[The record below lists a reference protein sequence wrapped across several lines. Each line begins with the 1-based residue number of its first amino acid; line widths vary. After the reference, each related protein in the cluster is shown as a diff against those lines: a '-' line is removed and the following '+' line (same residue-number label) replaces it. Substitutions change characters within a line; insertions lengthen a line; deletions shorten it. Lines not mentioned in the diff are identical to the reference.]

1 MVRPIQRR
9 KLPWGFL
16 TVLLVLMLILAY
28 LLSGLMKL
36 DGVTLLNWQN
46 RFAEVLLHPFQNWWN
61 EKSIAFLGIAF
72 FAWFGMVTYLMDNYR
87 NRQAGV
93 EHGAEEWADLKQIR
107 RILTDKDETK
117 NTLLSENVAV
127 ANDKLSNLN
136 MLVVGGAGSY
146 KTTSVV
152 MRNLQLAAMTNVFL
166 DIKGELLR
174 KNGNY
179 LKEHGIAV
187 KSLNFINMEQSD
199 RWNPFN
205 YIHSEKDLVK
215 IVTNLQESVK
225 PPDAMK
231 GEPFWDEAS
240 GLYLM
245 SLFAYEWFRQ
255 EEEKKE
261 HPKHYQVA
269 TLPRVVELANM
280 EMQPGSREDS
290 TKLQEKMEELE
301 RKHGRAYPPVRD
313 YFKLKGAAEAKETI
327 SSVILMVNAMLR
339 LCETPELKRILEED
353 DIDIKSLGTGA
364 DHIPG
369 KKTALFLVMPDND
382 PSFNF
387 LISMFYTTMYDVL
400 LYTADHECGGKLP
413 IHVRLWA
420 DEFYAGPKPT
430 RTEVLMGT
438 IRGRNMSIVPI
449 LQSIAQAQALFPQN
463 KWEIF
468 VENCAVMVYL
478 GSGPGAKS
486 THEYISKLL
495 GDMTIDTRDDGRSF
509 GSHGN
514 SNIQNRKSG
523 RTLMTPA
530 EVRRMSRKD
539 CLIFIEGQY
548 PIFDRKAIPFR
559 TKRWME
565 AEKLAGKNGYRH
577 PVEVVFDEET
587 RSYITVQQKEKIEF
601 LTKEEKE
608 IYRQL
613 AKTDENLHYWEV
625 DADAFLYM
633 NFRRPQPTEE
643 EIEQIFQQAKKEKD
657 ALRQLQNTEEELPE
671 DIQAMLQQEK
681 PDLSGSI
688 IECIERYQKEL
699 SAEQK
704 EILINS
710 LVLGLTEKQVKNMF
724 FQPKE
729 RMEKL
734 QKAYL
739 FQNLPFRNSEQL
751 KYFFGWGSQKKGI
764 GYSQNAVIGT

>member
-107 RILTDKDETK
+107 RTLTDKDETK

-179 LKEHGIAV
+179 LKAHGIAV

-280 EMQPGSREDS
+280 EMQPGSRDDS

-353 DIDIKSLGTGA
+353 DIDIRSLGIGA

-613 AKTDENLHYWEV
+613 AKIDENLHYWEV

-643 EIEQIFQQAKKEKD
+643 EIEQIFQKAKREKD

-671 DIQAMLQQEK
+671 DIRAMLQQEK
-681 PDLSGSI
+681 PDLSGSV

-739 FQNLPFRNSEQL
+739 FQNLPFRNSEHN
-751 KYFFGWGSQKKGI
+751 KEE
-764 GYSQNAVIGT
+764 V

>member
-107 RILTDKDETK
+107 RTLTDKDETK
-117 NTLLSENVAV
+117 NTLLSENVSV

-179 LKEHGIAV
+179 LKAHGIAV

-301 RKHGRAYPPVRD
+301 GKHGRAYPPVRD

-382 PSFNF
+382 Q
-387 LISMFYTTMYDVL
+387 IGR
-400 LYTADHECGGKLP
+400 A
-413 IHVRLWA
+413 HV
-420 DEFYAGPKPT
+420 
-430 RTEVLMGT
+430 
-438 IRGRNMSIVPI
+438 
-449 LQSIAQAQALFPQN
+449 
-463 KWEIF
+463 
-468 VENCAVMVYL
+468 
-478 GSGPGAKS
+478 
-486 THEYISKLL
+486 
-495 GDMTIDTRDDGRSF
+495 
-509 GSHGN
+509 
-514 SNIQNRKSG
+514 
-523 RTLMTPA
+523 
-530 EVRRMSRKD
+530 
-539 CLIFIEGQY
+539 
-548 PIFDRKAIPFR
+548 
-559 TKRWME
+559 
-565 AEKLAGKNGYRH
+565 
-577 PVEVVFDEET
+577 
-587 RSYITVQQKEKIEF
+587 
-601 LTKEEKE
+601 
-608 IYRQL
+608 
-613 AKTDENLHYWEV
+613 
-625 DADAFLYM
+625 
-633 NFRRPQPTEE
+633 
-643 EIEQIFQQAKKEKD
+643 
-657 ALRQLQNTEEELPE
+657 
-671 DIQAMLQQEK
+671 
-681 PDLSGSI
+681 
-688 IECIERYQKEL
+688 
-699 SAEQK
+699 
-704 EILINS
+704 
-710 LVLGLTEKQVKNMF
+710 
-724 FQPKE
+724 
-729 RMEKL
+729 
-734 QKAYL
+734 
-739 FQNLPFRNSEQL
+739 
-751 KYFFGWGSQKKGI
+751 
-764 GYSQNAVIGT
+764 

>member
-9 KLPWGFL
+9 KLPWGLL

-93 EHGAEEWADLKQIR
+93 EHGSEEWADLKQIR
-107 RILTDKDETK
+107 RTLTDKDETK

-179 LKEHGIAV
+179 LKAHGIAV

-353 DIDIKSLGTGA
+353 DIDIRSLGIGA

-643 EIEQIFQQAKKEKD
+643 EIEQIFQKAKREKD

-671 DIQAMLQQEK
+671 DIRAMLQQEK
-681 PDLSGSI
+681 PDLSGSV

-739 FQNLPFRNSEQL
+739 FQNLPFRSSEH
-751 KYFFGWGSQKKGI
+751 SKGI
-764 GYSQNAVIGT
+764 

>member
-1 MVRPIQRR
+1 M
-9 KLPWGFL
+9 
-16 TVLLVLMLILAY
+16 
-28 LLSGLMKL
+28 
-36 DGVTLLNWQN
+36 
-46 RFAEVLLHPFQNWWN
+46 
-61 EKSIAFLGIAF
+61 
-72 FAWFGMVTYLMDNYR
+72 
-87 NRQAGV
+87 
-93 EHGAEEWADLKQIR
+93 
-107 RILTDKDETK
+107 
-117 NTLLSENVAV
+117 
-127 ANDKLSNLN
+127 
-136 MLVVGGAGSY
+136 
-146 KTTSVV
+146 
-152 MRNLQLAAMTNVFL
+152 
-166 DIKGELLR
+166 
-174 KNGNY
+174 
-179 LKEHGIAV
+179 
-187 KSLNFINMEQSD
+187 
-199 RWNPFN
+199 
-205 YIHSEKDLVK
+205 
-215 IVTNLQESVK
+215 
-225 PPDAMK
+225 
-231 GEPFWDEAS
+231 
-240 GLYLM
+240 
-245 SLFAYEWFRQ
+245 
-255 EEEKKE
+255 
-261 HPKHYQVA
+261 
-269 TLPRVVELANM
+269 
-280 EMQPGSREDS
+280 
-290 TKLQEKMEELE
+290 
-301 RKHGRAYPPVRD
+301 
-313 YFKLKGAAEAKETI
+313 
-327 SSVILMVNAMLR
+327 
-339 LCETPELKRILEED
+339 
-353 DIDIKSLGTGA
+353 
-364 DHIPG
+364 
-369 KKTALFLVMPDND
+369 
-382 PSFNF
+382 
-387 LISMFYTTMYDVL
+387 
-400 LYTADHECGGKLP
+400 
-413 IHVRLWA
+413 RLWA

-430 RTEVLMGT
+430 RTEILMGT

-681 PDLSGSI
+681 PNLSGSV

-699 SAEQK
+699 SAQQK

-710 LVLGLTEKQVKNMF
+710 LVLGLTEKQVKSMF

-739 FQNLPFRNSEQL
+739 FQNLPFRNSEH
-751 KYFFGWGSQKKGI
+751 S
-764 GYSQNAVIGT
+764 NEEV

>member
-9 KLPWGFL
+9 KLPWGLL

-93 EHGAEEWADLKQIR
+93 EHGSEEWADLKQIR
-107 RILTDKDETK
+107 RTLTDKDETK

-179 LKEHGIAV
+179 LKAHGIAV

-353 DIDIKSLGTGA
+353 DIDIRSLGIGA

-613 AKTDENLHYWEV
+613 AKIDENLHYWEV

-643 EIEQIFQQAKKEKD
+643 EIEQIFQKAKREKD

-671 DIQAMLQQEK
+671 DIRAMLQQEK
-681 PDLSGSI
+681 PDLSGSV

-739 FQNLPFRNSEQL
+739 FQNLPFRNSEH
-751 KYFFGWGSQKKGI
+751 SKGI
-764 GYSQNAVIGT
+764 

>member
-9 KLPWGFL
+9 KLPWGLL

-93 EHGAEEWADLKQIR
+93 EHGSEEWADLKQIR
-107 RILTDKDETK
+107 RTLTDKDETK

-179 LKEHGIAV
+179 LKAHGIAV

-245 SLFAYEWFRQ
+245 SLFSYEWFRQ

-548 PIFDRKAIPFR
+548 PIFDRKAIPFH

-643 EIEQIFQQAKKEKD
+643 EIEQIFQKAKREKD

-671 DIQAMLQQEK
+671 DIRAMLQQEK
-681 PDLSGSI
+681 PDLSGSV

-739 FQNLPFRNSEQL
+739 FQNLPFRNSEHN
-751 KYFFGWGSQKKGI
+751 KEE
-764 GYSQNAVIGT
+764 V

>member
-1 MVRPIQRR
+1 
-9 KLPWGFL
+9 
-16 TVLLVLMLILAY
+16 
-28 LLSGLMKL
+28 MKL

-739 FQNLPFRNSEQL
+739 FQNLPFRNSEH
-751 KYFFGWGSQKKGI
+751 S
-764 GYSQNAVIGT
+764 NEEV

>member
-117 NTLLSENVAV
+117 NTLLSKNVAV

-739 FQNLPFRNSEQL
+739 FQNLPFRNSEH
-751 KYFFGWGSQKKGI
+751 S
-764 GYSQNAVIGT
+764 NEEV

>member
-9 KLPWGFL
+9 NLPWGLL

-93 EHGAEEWADLKQIR
+93 EHGSEEWADLKQIR
-107 RILTDKDETK
+107 RTLTDKNETK

-179 LKEHGIAV
+179 LKAHGIAV

-353 DIDIKSLGTGA
+353 DIDIRSLGIGA

-613 AKTDENLHYWEV
+613 AKIDENLHYWEV

-643 EIEQIFQQAKKEKD
+643 EIEQIFQKAKREKD

-671 DIQAMLQQEK
+671 DIRAMLQQEK
-681 PDLSGSI
+681 PDLSGSV

-739 FQNLPFRNSEQL
+739 FQNLPFRNSEHN
-751 KYFFGWGSQKKGI
+751 KEE
-764 GYSQNAVIGT
+764 V

>member
-93 EHGAEEWADLKQIR
+93 EHGSEEWADLKQIR
-107 RILTDKDETK
+107 RTLTDKDETK

-179 LKEHGIAV
+179 LKAHGIAV

-280 EMQPGSREDS
+280 EMQPGSRDDS

-353 DIDIKSLGTGA
+353 DIDIRSLGIGA

-613 AKTDENLHYWEV
+613 AKIDENLHYWEV

-643 EIEQIFQQAKKEKD
+643 EIEQIFQKAKREKD

-671 DIQAMLQQEK
+671 DIRAMLQQEK
-681 PDLSGSI
+681 PDLSGSV

-739 FQNLPFRNSEQL
+739 FQNLPFRNSEHN
-751 KYFFGWGSQKKGI
+751 KEE
-764 GYSQNAVIGT
+764 V

>member
-9 KLPWGFL
+9 KLPWGLL

-36 DGVTLLNWQN
+36 DGVTFLNWQN
-46 RFAEVLLHPFQNWWN
+46 RFAEVLLHPFRNWWN
-61 EKSIAFLGIAF
+61 EKSVAFLGIAF
-72 FAWFGMVTYLMDNYR
+72 FAWFGIVTYLMDDYR

-107 RILTDKDETK
+107 HTLTDKDETK

-127 ANDKLSNLN
+127 ANERLSNQNILI
-136 MLVVGGAGSY
+136 VGGSGSY
-146 KTTSVV
+146 KTTSIVTP
-152 MRNLQLAAMTNVFL
+152 NLHLAAMTNVFL

-290 TKLQEKMEELE
+290 TKLQEKMEDLE
-301 RKHGRAYPPVRD
+301 SKHGRAYPPVRD

-430 RTEVLMGT
+430 RTEILMGT

-468 VENCAVMVYL
+468 IENCAVMVYL

-486 THEYISKLL
+486 
-495 GDMTIDTRDDGRSF
+495 
-509 GSHGN
+509 
-514 SNIQNRKSG
+514 
-523 RTLMTPA
+523 
-530 EVRRMSRKD
+530 
-539 CLIFIEGQY
+539 
-548 PIFDRKAIPFR
+548 
-559 TKRWME
+559 
-565 AEKLAGKNGYRH
+565 
-577 PVEVVFDEET
+577 VVVKHFC
-587 RSYITVQQKEKIEF
+587 
-601 LTKEEKE
+601 
-608 IYRQL
+608 
-613 AKTDENLHYWEV
+613 
-625 DADAFLYM
+625 
-633 NFRRPQPTEE
+633 
-643 EIEQIFQQAKKEKD
+643 
-657 ALRQLQNTEEELPE
+657 NTY
-671 DIQAMLQQEK
+671 
-681 PDLSGSI
+681 G
-688 IECIERYQKEL
+688 
-699 SAEQK
+699 
-704 EILINS
+704 
-710 LVLGLTEKQVKNMF
+710 
-724 FQPKE
+724 
-729 RMEKL
+729 
-734 QKAYL
+734 
-739 FQNLPFRNSEQL
+739 
-751 KYFFGWGSQKKGI
+751 
-764 GYSQNAVIGT
+764 

>member
-107 RILTDKDETK
+107 RTLTDKDETK
-117 NTLLSENVAV
+117 NTLLSENVSV

-179 LKEHGIAV
+179 LKAHGIAV

-301 RKHGRAYPPVRD
+301 GKHGRAYPPVRD

-739 FQNLPFRNSEQL
+739 FQNLPFRNSEH
-751 KYFFGWGSQKKGI
+751 S
-764 GYSQNAVIGT
+764 NEEV

>member
-107 RILTDKDETK
+107 RTLTDKDETK

-353 DIDIKSLGTGA
+353 DIDIRSLGIGA

-613 AKTDENLHYWEV
+613 AKIDENLHYWEV

-643 EIEQIFQQAKKEKD
+643 EIEQIFQKAKREKD

-671 DIQAMLQQEK
+671 DIRAMLQQEK
-681 PDLSGSI
+681 PDLSGSV

-739 FQNLPFRNSEQL
+739 FQNLPFRNSEHN
-751 KYFFGWGSQKKGI
+751 KEE
-764 GYSQNAVIGT
+764 V

>member
-107 RILTDKDETK
+107 RTLTDKDETK
-117 NTLLSENVAV
+117 NTLLSENVSV

-179 LKEHGIAV
+179 LKAHGIAV

-301 RKHGRAYPPVRD
+301 GKHGRAYPPVRD

-353 DIDIKSLGTGA
+353 DIDIRSLGIGA

-643 EIEQIFQQAKKEKD
+643 EIEQIFQKAKREKD

-671 DIQAMLQQEK
+671 DIRAMLQQEK
-681 PDLSGSI
+681 PDLSGSV

-739 FQNLPFRNSEQL
+739 FQNLPFRNSEH
-751 KYFFGWGSQKKGI
+751 SKGI
-764 GYSQNAVIGT
+764 

>member
-9 KLPWGFL
+9 KLPWGLL

-72 FAWFGMVTYLMDNYR
+72 FAWFGIVTYLMDDYR

-93 EHGAEEWADLKQIR
+93 EHGSEEWADLKQIR
-107 RILTDKDETK
+107 RTLTDKDETK

-739 FQNLPFRNSEQL
+739 FQNLPFRNSEH
-751 KYFFGWGSQKKGI
+751 S
-764 GYSQNAVIGT
+764 NEEV

>member
-9 KLPWGFL
+9 KLPWGLL

-36 DGVTLLNWQN
+36 DGVTFLNWQN
-46 RFAEVLLHPFQNWWN
+46 RFAEVLLHPFRNWWN
-61 EKSIAFLGIAF
+61 EKSVAFLGIAF
-72 FAWFGMVTYLMDNYR
+72 FAWFGIVTYLMDDYR

-107 RILTDKDETK
+107 HTLTDKDETK

-127 ANDKLSNLN
+127 ANERLSNQNILI
-136 MLVVGGAGSY
+136 VGGSGSY
-146 KTTSVV
+146 KTTSIVTP
-152 MRNLQLAAMTNVFL
+152 NLHLAAMTNVFL

-290 TKLQEKMEELE
+290 TKLQEKMEDLE
-301 RKHGRAYPPVRD
+301 SKHGRAYPPVRD

-468 VENCAVMVYL
+468 IENCAVMVYL

-548 PIFDRKAIPFR
+548 PIFDRKAIPFH

-587 RSYITVQQKEKIEF
+587 RSYITVQQTEKIEF

-681 PDLSGSI
+681 PDLSGSV

-699 SAEQK
+699 SAQQK

-710 LVLGLTEKQVKNMF
+710 LVLGLTEKQVKSMF

-739 FQNLPFRNSEQL
+739 FQNLPFRNSEH
-751 KYFFGWGSQKKGI
+751 S
-764 GYSQNAVIGT
+764 NEEV

>member
-9 KLPWGFL
+9 KLPWGLL

-93 EHGAEEWADLKQIR
+93 EHGSEEWADLKQIR
-107 RILTDKDETK
+107 RTLTDKDETK

-179 LKEHGIAV
+179 LKAHGIAV

-353 DIDIKSLGTGA
+353 DIDIRSLGIGA

-468 VENCAVMVYL
+468 IENCAVMVYL

-523 RTLMTPA
+523 RTLMTPT

-548 PIFDRKAIPFR
+548 PIFDRKAIPFH

-587 RSYITVQQKEKIEF
+587 RSYITVQQTEKIEF

-633 NFRRPQPTEE
+633 NFSRPQPTEE

-681 PDLSGSI
+681 PDLSGSV

-699 SAEQK
+699 SAQQK

-710 LVLGLTEKQVKNMF
+710 LVLGLTEKQVKSMF

-739 FQNLPFRNSEQL
+739 FQNLPFRNSEH
-751 KYFFGWGSQKKGI
+751 S
-764 GYSQNAVIGT
+764 NEEV

>member
-9 KLPWGFL
+9 KLPWGLL

-93 EHGAEEWADLKQIR
+93 EHGSEEWADLKQIR
-107 RILTDKDETK
+107 RTLTDKDETK

-179 LKEHGIAV
+179 LKAHGIAV

-353 DIDIKSLGTGA
+353 DIDIRSLGIGA

-523 RTLMTPA
+523 RILMTPA

-548 PIFDRKAIPFR
+548 PIFDRKAIPFH

-643 EIEQIFQQAKKEKD
+643 EIEQIFQKAKREKD

-671 DIQAMLQQEK
+671 DIRAMLQQEK
-681 PDLSGSI
+681 PDLSGSV

-739 FQNLPFRNSEQL
+739 FQNLPFRNSEHN
-751 KYFFGWGSQKKGI
+751 KEE
-764 GYSQNAVIGT
+764 V

>member
-1 MVRPIQRR
+1 
-9 KLPWGFL
+9 
-16 TVLLVLMLILAY
+16 
-28 LLSGLMKL
+28 MKL

-269 TLPRVVELANM
+269 TLPRVVELTNM

-478 GSGPGAKS
+478 ESGPGAKS

-739 FQNLPFRNSEQL
+739 FQNLPFRNSEH
-751 KYFFGWGSQKKGI
+751 S
-764 GYSQNAVIGT
+764 NEEV

>member
-739 FQNLPFRNSEQL
+739 FQNLPFRNSEH
-751 KYFFGWGSQKKGI
+751 SKGI
-764 GYSQNAVIGT
+764 

>member
-107 RILTDKDETK
+107 SILTDKDETK

-739 FQNLPFRNSEQL
+739 FQNLPFRNSEH
-751 KYFFGWGSQKKGI
+751 S
-764 GYSQNAVIGT
+764 NEEV

>member
-117 NTLLSENVAV
+117 NTLLSKNVAV

-688 IECIERYQKEL
+688 IECIGRYQKEL

-739 FQNLPFRNSEQL
+739 FQNLPFRNSEH
-751 KYFFGWGSQKKGI
+751 S
-764 GYSQNAVIGT
+764 NEEV

>member
-107 RILTDKDETK
+107 RTLTDKDETK
-117 NTLLSENVAV
+117 NTLLSENVSV

-179 LKEHGIAV
+179 LKAHGIAV

-301 RKHGRAYPPVRD
+301 GKHGRAYPPVRD

-577 PVEVVFDEET
+577 PVEVVFDKKT

-681 PDLSGSI
+681 PDLSGSV

-699 SAEQK
+699 SAQQK

-710 LVLGLTEKQVKNMF
+710 LVLGLTEKQVKSMF

-739 FQNLPFRNSEQL
+739 FQNLPFRNSEH
-751 KYFFGWGSQKKGI
+751 SKGI
-764 GYSQNAVIGT
+764 

>member
-1 MVRPIQRR
+1 MIRPIQRR

-205 YIHSEKDLVK
+205 YIHSEKDMVK

-739 FQNLPFRNSEQL
+739 FQNLPFRNSEH
-751 KYFFGWGSQKKGI
+751 S
-764 GYSQNAVIGT
+764 NEEV

>member
-739 FQNLPFRNSEQL
+739 FQNLPFRNSEH
-751 KYFFGWGSQKKGI
+751 S
-764 GYSQNAVIGT
+764 NEEV

>member
-1 MVRPIQRR
+1 MR
-9 KLPWGFL
+9 KNRVLFL
-16 TVLLVLMLILAY
+16 ASALLLAVS
-28 LLSGLMKL
+28 SGAIGQGISVFAAQEIEQTEERKGETHG
-36 DGVTLLNWQN
+36 GVISFGNGNASITIKGKEGQSLVGKNFYVYQLF
-46 RFAEVLLHPFQNWWN
+46 FAENAKGGESINYTFHP
-61 EKSIAFLGIAF
+61 K
-72 FAWFGMVTYLMDNYR
+72 Y
-87 NRQAGV
+87 
-93 EHGAEEWADLKQIR
+93 EEAVKTVVAKG
-107 RILTDKDETK
+107 LTESGKPT
-117 NTLLSENVAV
+117 TAENVTEYMAV
-127 ANDKLSNLN
+127 DYIQSLN
-136 MLVVGGAGSY
+136 SYKVEGATTPQELEGSY
-146 KTTSVV
+146 SQFRYFVETL
-152 MRNLQLAAMTNVFL
+152 R
-166 DIKGELLR
+166 DELETR
-174 KNGNY
+174 
-179 LKEHGIAV
+179 
-187 KSLNFINMEQSD
+187 
-199 RWNPFN
+199 
-205 YIHSEKDLVK
+205 K
-215 IVTNLQESVK
+215 IVGDEVSVTNTQADNSIRIE
-225 PPDAMK
+225 
-231 GEPFWDEAS
+231 
-240 GLYLM
+240 GLEYG
-245 SLFAYEWFRQ
+245 Y
-255 EEEKKE
+255 
-261 HPKHYQVA
+261 
-269 TLPRVVELANM
+269 
-280 EMQPGSREDS
+280 
-290 TKLQEKMEELE
+290 
-301 RKHGRAYPPVRD
+301 
-313 YFKLKGAAEAKETI
+313 
-327 SSVILMVNAMLR
+327 
-339 LCETPELKRILEED
+339 
-353 DIDIKSLGTGA
+353 
-364 DHIPG
+364 
-369 KKTALFLVMPDND
+369 
-382 PSFNF
+382 
-387 LISMFYTTMYDVL
+387 YDVL

-643 EIEQIFQQAKKEKD
+643 EIEQIFQKAKREKD

-671 DIQAMLQQEK
+671 DIRAMLQQEK
-681 PDLSGSI
+681 PDLSGSV

-729 RMEKL
+729 RMEKY

-739 FQNLPFRNSEQL
+739 FQNLPFRNSEHN
-751 KYFFGWGSQKKGI
+751 KEE
-764 GYSQNAVIGT
+764 V

>member
-107 RILTDKDETK
+107 RTLTDKDETK

-179 LKEHGIAV
+179 LKAHGIAV

-327 SSVILMVNAMLR
+327 SAVILMVNAMLR

-353 DIDIKSLGTGA
+353 DIDIRSLGIGA

-613 AKTDENLHYWEV
+613 AKIDENLHYWEV

-643 EIEQIFQQAKKEKD
+643 EIEQIFQKAKREKD

-671 DIQAMLQQEK
+671 DIRAMLQQEK
-681 PDLSGSI
+681 PDLSGSV

-739 FQNLPFRNSEQL
+739 FQNLPFRNSEH
-751 KYFFGWGSQKKGI
+751 SKGI
-764 GYSQNAVIGT
+764 

>member
-9 KLPWGFL
+9 KLPWGLL

-117 NTLLSENVAV
+117 NTLLSKNVAV

-739 FQNLPFRNSEQL
+739 FQNLPFRNSEH
-751 KYFFGWGSQKKGI
+751 S
-764 GYSQNAVIGT
+764 NEEV

>member
-107 RILTDKDETK
+107 RTLTDKDETK

-353 DIDIKSLGTGA
+353 DIDIRSLGIGA

-613 AKTDENLHYWEV
+613 AKIDENLHYWEV

-643 EIEQIFQQAKKEKD
+643 EIEQIFQKAKREKD

-671 DIQAMLQQEK
+671 DIRAMLQQEK
-681 PDLSGSI
+681 PDLSGSVM
-688 IECIERYQKEL
+688 ECIERYQKEL

-739 FQNLPFRNSEQL
+739 FQNLPFRNSEHN
-751 KYFFGWGSQKKGI
+751 KEE
-764 GYSQNAVIGT
+764 V

>member
-107 RILTDKDETK
+107 RTLTDKDETK

-179 LKEHGIAV
+179 LKAHGIAV

-301 RKHGRAYPPVRD
+301 GKHGRAYPPVRD

-577 PVEVVFDEET
+577 PVEVVFDKKT

-643 EIEQIFQQAKKEKD
+643 EIEQIFQKAKREKD

-671 DIQAMLQQEK
+671 DIRAMLQQEK
-681 PDLSGSI
+681 PDLSGSV

-729 RMEKL
+729 RMEKY

-739 FQNLPFRNSEQL
+739 FQNLPFRNSEHN
-751 KYFFGWGSQKKGI
+751 KEE
-764 GYSQNAVIGT
+764 V

>member
-1 MVRPIQRR
+1 
-9 KLPWGFL
+9 
-16 TVLLVLMLILAY
+16 
-28 LLSGLMKL
+28 
-36 DGVTLLNWQN
+36 
-46 RFAEVLLHPFQNWWN
+46 
-61 EKSIAFLGIAF
+61 
-72 FAWFGMVTYLMDNYR
+72 
-87 NRQAGV
+87 
-93 EHGAEEWADLKQIR
+93 
-107 RILTDKDETK
+107 
-117 NTLLSENVAV
+117 
-127 ANDKLSNLN
+127 
-136 MLVVGGAGSY
+136 
-146 KTTSVV
+146 

-420 DEFYAGPKPT
+420 DEFYAWSETDQNRSPDGDDPRKEYVHCSNPT
-430 RTEVLMGT
+430 VDCTGA
-438 IRGRNMSIVPI
+438 SIV
-449 LQSIAQAQALFPQN
+449 S
-463 KWEIF
+463 
-468 VENCAVMVYL
+468 
-478 GSGPGAKS
+478 
-486 THEYISKLL
+486 
-495 GDMTIDTRDDGRSF
+495 
-509 GSHGN
+509 
-514 SNIQNRKSG
+514 
-523 RTLMTPA
+523 
-530 EVRRMSRKD
+530 
-539 CLIFIEGQY
+539 
-548 PIFDRKAIPFR
+548 
-559 TKRWME
+559 
-565 AEKLAGKNGYRH
+565 
-577 PVEVVFDEET
+577 
-587 RSYITVQQKEKIEF
+587 
-601 LTKEEKE
+601 
-608 IYRQL
+608 
-613 AKTDENLHYWEV
+613 
-625 DADAFLYM
+625 
-633 NFRRPQPTEE
+633 
-643 EIEQIFQQAKKEKD
+643 
-657 ALRQLQNTEEELPE
+657 PE
-671 DIQAMLQQEK
+671 
-681 PDLSGSI
+681 
-688 IECIERYQKEL
+688 
-699 SAEQK
+699 
-704 EILINS
+704 
-710 LVLGLTEKQVKNMF
+710 
-724 FQPKE
+724 
-729 RMEKL
+729 
-734 QKAYL
+734 
-739 FQNLPFRNSEQL
+739 
-751 KYFFGWGSQKKGI
+751 
-764 GYSQNAVIGT
+764 

>member
-36 DGVTLLNWQN
+36 GGVTLLNWQN
-46 RFAEVLLHPFQNWWN
+46 RFAEILLHPFQNWWN

-72 FAWFGMVTYLMDNYR
+72 FAWFGIVTYLMDDYR

-107 RILTDKDETK
+107 RTLTDKEETK

-127 ANDKLSNLN
+127 ANERLSNQN
-136 MLVVGGAGSY
+136 MLVIGGSGTY
-146 KTTSVV
+146 KTTSIV
-152 MRNLQLAAMTNVFL
+152 MPNLHLAAMTNVFL

-179 LKEHGIAV
+179 LKAHGIVV

-225 PPDAMK
+225 PPDTMK

-353 DIDIKSLGTGA
+353 DIDIRSLGTGA

-565 AEKLAGKNGYRH
+565 AEKLAGQNGYRH
-577 PVEVVFDEET
+577 PVEVIFDEET
-587 RSYITVQQKEKIEF
+587 RSYITVQKKEKIEF
-601 LTKEEKE
+601 LTNEEKE

-643 EIEQIFQQAKKEKD
+643 EIEQIFQQAKREKD
-657 ALRQLQNTEEELPE
+657 TLRQLQNTEEELPE
-671 DIQAMLQQEK
+671 DIQAMLQEK
-681 PDLSGSI
+681 PDLSGSV

-699 SAEQK
+699 SVEQK

-710 LVLGLTEKQVKNMF
+710 LVLGLTEKQVKSMF
-724 FQPKE
+724 FLPKE
-729 RMEKL
+729 TMEKY

-739 FQNLPFRNSEQL
+739 FQNLPFRNSEHCER
-751 KYFFGWGSQKKGI
+751 
-764 GYSQNAVIGT
+764 A

>member
-117 NTLLSENVAV
+117 NTLLSKNVAV

-261 HPKHYQVA
+261 HSKHYQVA

-739 FQNLPFRNSEQL
+739 FQNLPFRNSEH
-751 KYFFGWGSQKKGI
+751 S
-764 GYSQNAVIGT
+764 NEEV

>member
-107 RILTDKDETK
+107 RTLTDKDETK

-179 LKEHGIAV
+179 LKAHGIAV

-280 EMQPGSREDS
+280 EMQPGSRDDS

-327 SSVILMVNAMLR
+327 SAVILMVNAMLR

-353 DIDIKSLGTGA
+353 DIDIRSLGIGA

-613 AKTDENLHYWEV
+613 AKIDENLHYWEV

-643 EIEQIFQQAKKEKD
+643 EIEQIFQKAKREKD

-671 DIQAMLQQEK
+671 DIRAMLQQEK
-681 PDLSGSI
+681 PDLSGSV

-739 FQNLPFRNSEQL
+739 FQNLPFRNSEH
-751 KYFFGWGSQKKGI
+751 SKGI
-764 GYSQNAVIGT
+764 